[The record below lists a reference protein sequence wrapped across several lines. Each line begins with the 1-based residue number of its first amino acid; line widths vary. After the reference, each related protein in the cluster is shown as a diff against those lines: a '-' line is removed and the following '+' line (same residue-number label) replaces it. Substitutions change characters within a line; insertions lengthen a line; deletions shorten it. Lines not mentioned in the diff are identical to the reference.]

1 MAVNQASGRP
11 APRGA
16 PGLYYGW
23 VIVAAVFCL
32 LALAYVTWYCFG
44 LFLVALVQEFGW
56 ARAEVAG
63 AFSLFVLMHAVCS
76 PLAGRLVDRFG
87 SRALVHG
94 GALLL
99 GAALFG
105 CSRVTAL
112 WQFYLCFGV
121 LAAAGVTAMGWVA
134 GVALV
139 GRWFSRRLGLAIGI
153 IGAGIGLGTFV
164 GAPPIEFLIDSHGWR
179 ATYVVLAVLMA
190 VVPQPLALLL
200 RTPGRGMGVGEWGLG
215 DRDGGRADRKGAPGP
230 QLPSPTPQPPP
241 PDPRIVD
248 AVWARQE
255 WTVGRAV
262 RTRRFQLLLL
272 TFGLSTFATQQTH
285 AHQAAYLV
293 GSGYDAMLTALVV
306 GTVGLASIAGK
317 ILLGVASDALGRERV
332 FTAGIGAGVVAML
345 LLLSFAG
352 GTSPALLLFVYAALF
367 ALGYSAAPTLTPAIT
382 ADLFSGRHYGA
393 IYGVLMLA
401 NGVGGATGAWWG
413 GYVYDHTGSYR
424 LVWLGIMVAFVLA
437 GSVIWLVAPRA
448 VRRVPGQARPHL
460 GPLPGGEG
468 EGREERPHP
477 DPLPGGEGMRG
488 LHR

>member
-1 MAVNQASGRP
+1 MAVEEPGERVAAGGG
-11 APRGA
+11 PR
-16 PGLYYGW
+16 LYYGW
-23 VIVAAVFCL
+23 VIVGAVFCL

-105 CSRVTAL
+105 CSRITAL

-139 GRWFSRRLGLAIGI
+139 GRWFSRHLGLAIGI
-153 IGAGIGLGTFV
+153 IGGGIGLGTFV
-164 GAPPIEFLIDSHGWR
+164 GAPPIEYMIDSHGWR

-190 VVPQPLALLL
+190 LVPQPLALLL
-200 RTPGRGMGVGEWGLG
+200 RTPEGGPRDSERRPG
-215 DRDGGRADRKGAPGP
+215 DRNAADSTRRDAAGAVRSAAAPH
-230 QLPSPTPQPPP
+230 LPP
-241 PDPRIVD
+241 PDPRVVD
-248 AVWARQE
+248 AAWTRQE

-293 GSGYDAMLTALVV
+293 GSGYDPILTALVV
-306 GTVGLASIAGK
+306 GTVGLASVAGK
-317 ILLGVASDALGRERV
+317 IGLGIASDRLGRERL
-332 FTAGIGAGVVAML
+332 FSFGIGAGVAAMA

-352 GTSPALLLFVYAALF
+352 GTSPAPLLFVYAALF

-401 NGVGGATGAWWG
+401 NGVGGAVGAWWG
-413 GYVYDHTGSYR
+413 GFLYDHTGSYR
-424 LVWLGIMVAFVLA
+424 LVWLGIVVAFVLA
-437 GSVIWLVAPRA
+437 GGVVWLVAPRK
-448 VRRVPGQARPHL
+448 VRRVPGQARAAARKAAQQPVGARL
-460 GPLPGGEG
+460 
-468 EGREERPHP
+468 R
-477 DPLPGGEGMRG
+477 
-488 LHR
+488 

>member
-1 MAVNQASGRP
+1 MAVGRP
-11 APRGA
+11 GGRSAAGGAPR
-16 PGLYYGW
+16 LYYGW

-32 LALAYVTWYCFG
+32 LALAYVTWYCFS

-105 CSRVTAL
+105 CSRITAL
-112 WQFYLCFGV
+112 WQFYLYFGV

-139 GRWFSRRLGLAIGI
+139 GRWFSRHLGLAIGI

-164 GAPPIEFLIDSHGWR
+164 GAPPIQFLIDSHGWR
-179 ATYVVLAVLMA
+179 ATYVVLAVVMA
-190 VVPQPLALLL
+190 LVPQPLALLL
-200 RTPGRGMGVGEWGLG
+200 RTPAAQGIGDREWGMG
-215 DRDGGRADRKGAPGP
+215 DRKA
-230 QLPSPTPQPPP
+230 SAAPQPPTLNP
-241 PDPRIVD
+241 YPPSPDPRVVD
-248 AVWARQE
+248 AAWTRQE

-293 GSGYDAMLTALVV
+293 GSGYGPLLTALVV

-317 ILLGVASDALGRERV
+317 IALGIASDRLGRERLFSV
-332 FTAGIGAGVVAML
+332 GIGAGVAAML

-352 GTSPALLLFVYAALF
+352 GTSPGPLLFVYAALF

-401 NGVGGATGAWWG
+401 NGVGGAIGAWWG
-413 GYVYDHTGSYR
+413 GFLYDHTGSYR

-437 GSVIWLVAPRA
+437 GSVVWLVAPRK
-448 VRRVPGQARPHL
+448 VRRVPGQARAVARE
-460 GPLPGGEG
+460 PGQ
-468 EGREERPHP
+468 RPVGSR
-477 DPLPGGEGMRG
+477 LS
-488 LHR
+488 